1 MDDLYLGVDGG
12 GSKTAAG
19 IVDSAL
25 NIVGEGWAGPSNYLR
40 VGMTSAVEQLR
51 KAVLDAAAA
60 ARVDFSTIRYCYL
73 GIAGADHP
81 RHRAALVEELRKFF
95 PHDNFT
101 VDSDA
106 RIALTAAIGFGAGVV
121 VIAGTGSVA
130 FGRNASNREA
140 RAGGWGPTLGDEGS
154 GYSIARRG
162 LAAIVKAFDGR
173 GTPTLMT
180 NVLCDEYGM
189 CRPEDLPFFVY
200 SPTTHADDI
209 ARHFKMV
216 LHAAEQGDGV
226 ARQILTE
233 EGAELG
239 MTALAVARKLGLQK
253 ESFRVAC
260 VGGAFKAGPL
270 LTAPFS
276 ERLLEGAPLAVIQPP
291 RTTPVLGAAEMAIR
305 ASLAPRPR

>member
-12 GSKTAAG
+12 GSKTAADV
-19 IVDSAL
+19 VDSTL
-25 NIVGEGWAGPSNYLR
+25 HVLGEGTGGPSNYLR
-40 VGMTSAVEQLR
+40 VGMTAAVEELR

-60 ARVDFSTIRYCYL
+60 AKVDFSTIRYCYL

-106 RIALTAAIGFGAGVV
+106 RIALTAAVGLGAGIV

-130 FGRNASNREA
+130 FGRNAANREA

-173 GTPTLMT
+173 GPATLMT
-180 NVLCDEYGM
+180 DVLCNEYGM
-189 CRPEDLPFFVY
+189 CKPEDLPFFVY
-200 SPTTHADDI
+200 APTTHADDI
-209 ARHFKMV
+209 ARCFKMV
-216 LHAAEQGDGV
+216 LHAAEQGDDV
-226 ARQILTE
+226 ARRIFAE

-239 MTALAVARKLGLQK
+239 MTALTVARRLGLQN
-253 ESFRVAC
+253 EAFRVAC

-270 LTAPFS
+270 LAGPFS
-276 ERLLEGAPLAVIQPP
+276 ERLLAGAPLADLQPP
-291 RTTPVLGAAEMAIR
+291 RTTPVIGAAEMAIR
-305 ASLAPRPR
+305 ASQAPRIR